1 MFVYICA
8 CLYVTITNEIQMVMI
23 SRGRKR
29 AGTWEGLEGEREVER

>member
-29 AGTWEGLEGEREVER
+29 SRTWEGLEEEREGEK